1 MAIHTFNVDAFRA
14 MFVAFADPV
23 KYPAEVLTGYFS
35 IASCNV
41 TLCDNEIIHG
51 KCLDVAIN
59 LMTAHVAY
67 ILSLAATGKAQVGIQ
82 TAAGVDK
89 VSISAQAPPIKSAWQ
104 QWLSLSPYGLQF
116 WAMMQMKAAGGFY
129 IGGLPETMA
138 FKKVGAVW

>member
-1 MAIHTFNVDAFRA
+1 MAIHTFDVDAFRK
-14 MFVAFADPV
+14 MFPAFADTT
-23 KYPAEVLTGYFS
+23 KYPDELLSGYFA
-35 IASCNV
+35 IASCNIN
-41 TLCDNEIIHG
+41 LCDSPVIHG

-67 ILSLAATGKAQVGIQ
+67 LMGLAATGRGQVGIQ
-82 TAAGVDK
+82 VSAGVDK
-89 VSISAQAPPIKSAWQ
+89 VSISVQAPPVKSAWQ

-138 FKKVGAVW
+138 FKKVGGLW